1 MWRGAEGQVKVK
13 KMKYEFKNIRGLKKA
28 KPEDV
33 IKVEA
38 DENYSVF
45 YFANGRIITL
55 AKTLKECEG
64 IFEPYPFYRT
74 HRSCIIN
81 LNYCLEIQKKEVLLH
96 NNLKASVSR
105 RRFNGLKNS
114 ILIAQRMG

>member
-1 MWRGAEGQVKVK
+1 
-13 KMKYEFKNIRGLKKA
+13 MKYQFKNVRGLKKA

-38 DENYSVF
+38 NENYSVF
-45 YFANGRIITL
+45 YFSTGRSITL
-55 AKTLKECEG
+55 AKTIKECEG

-81 LNYCLEIQKKEVLLH
+81 LTYCLEIQHKEVLLV
-96 NNLKASVSR
+96 NNLKANISR
-105 RRFNGLKNS
+105 RRLNGLKNS
-114 ILIAQRMG
+114 LLCIKEMG

>member
-1 MWRGAEGQVKVK
+1 
-13 KMKYEFKNIRGLKKA
+13 MKYQFKNVRGLKKA

-38 DENYSVF
+38 NENYSVF
-45 YFANGRIITL
+45 YFSNGRSITL

-81 LNYCLEIQKKEVLLH
+81 LDYCLEIQEKEVLLF
-96 NNLKASVSR
+96 NNLKASISR
-105 RRFNGLKNS
+105 RRRIGLKNS
-114 ILIAQRMG
+114 LLYFNKMG

>member
-1 MWRGAEGQVKVK
+1 
-13 KMKYEFKNIRGLKKA
+13 MKYKFKNVRGLKKA

-45 YFANGRIITL
+45 YFSNGRSITL

-81 LNYCLEIQKKEVLLH
+81 LQYCLEIQEKEVLLF
-96 NNLKASVSR
+96 NKLKANISR
-105 RRFNGLKNS
+105 RRRIGLKNS
-114 ILIAQRMG
+114 LLYLNKMD

>member
-1 MWRGAEGQVKVK
+1 
-13 KMKYEFKNIRGLKKA
+13 MKYQFKNVRGLKRAKV

-45 YFANGRIITL
+45 YFSNGRSITL

-81 LNYCLEIQKKEVLLH
+81 LLYFLEIQHKEVLLV
-96 NNLKASVSR
+96 NNMKASISR
-105 RRFNGLKNS
+105 RRLTGLKNS
-114 ILIAQRMG
+114 LLYLKQLC

>member
-1 MWRGAEGQVKVK
+1 
-13 KMKYEFKNIRGLKKA
+13 MKYQFKNVRGLKRAKV

-45 YFANGRIITL
+45 YFSNGRSITL

-81 LNYCLEIQKKEVLLH
+81 LHYCLEIQEKEVLLF
-96 NNLKASVSR
+96 NNLKASISR
-105 RRFNGLKNS
+105 RRLTGLKNS
-114 ILIAQRMG
+114 LLYEKK

>member
-1 MWRGAEGQVKVK
+1 
-13 KMKYEFKNIRGLKKA
+13 MKYQFKNVRGLKKA

-45 YFANGRIITL
+45 YFSNGRSITL

-64 IFEPYPFYRT
+64 IFAPYQFYRT

-81 LNYCLEIQKKEVLLH
+81 LHYCLEIQEKEVLLF
-96 NNLKASVSR
+96 NNLKASISR
-105 RRFNGLKNS
+105 RRRIGLKNS
-114 ILIAQRMG
+114 LLYLNEMG